1 MVNDEVNNK
10 AINIEIKVAQYS
22 AKAIL
27 KAMKKIIEDAAEK
40 SQPLADYLSEKR
52 KTNSS
57 KLKDMVKKGQLEN
70 IDLQKGE
77 VKELKNQ
84 LNRYGVNFSIMNNKE
99 SKYSDHFPY
108 DIQKTD
114 MVIAA
119 AHFDL
124 LVKEKTIR

>member
-1 MVNDEVNNK
+1 MVND
-10 AINIEIKVAQYS
+10 
-22 AKAIL
+22 
-27 KAMKKIIEDAAEK
+27 
-40 SQPLADYLSEKR
+40 
-52 KTNSS
+52 
-57 KLKDMVKKGQLEN
+57 
-70 IDLQKGE
+70 E

-84 LNRYGVNFSIMNNKE
+84 LNRYGVNISIMNNKE